1 MLTVKVDAD
10 GLIRSLTNL
19 QQKFAEESYD
29 AVARTAQELTSDI
42 IVKTL
47 GPAPPPLPTKYKR
60 THQFVRGW
68 AAAADLFGLYMPTL
82 RPRRIGDY
90 AITPDGVGTALLGSN
105 ESGAY
110 FRAENKVPY
119 AYEIEHLGTWKNA
132 ELEFRGGYDIVG
144 STMRE
149 MKSENKFP
157 KYVREAWTLAKNAA

>member
-19 QQKFAEESYD
+19 QRKFAEESYD
-29 AVARTAQELTSDI
+29 AVARTAQELTSNI

-68 AAAADLFGLYMPTL
+68 AAAADLFGLYMPAL
-82 RPRRIGDY
+82 EPSLIGDF
-90 AITPDGVGTALLGSN
+90 AITPDGVGTAILGEN

-119 AYEIEHLGTWKNA
+119 AYEIEHIGTWKNA
-132 ELEFRGGYDIVG
+132 KLEFRGGYDIVG
-144 STMRE
+144 SSTRE
-149 MKSENKFP
+149 MRKEDKFP
-157 KYVREAWTLAKNAA
+157 KYVREAWTLAKNAS